1 MATSSHAP
9 HLPPPAPSSTPAHL
23 TSPRSTRTLRKLQSA
38 HALSSNYTAAGNA
51 PSLISQQRQ
60 LQHHKSAILRDS
72 GPPPVPLLAAPPQG
86 QLRSRMRADSDSAAV
101 AEMSIGAGAAR
112 RTAIAKK
119 INGEDKN
126 SKEELEMLVRQGP
139 KGDLTGSLASLRRS
153 VLLDG
158 LVADSDGMVHCSSF
172 PTLLPA
178 SFTDRLFQ
186 SQLRIYIW
194 LILLN
199 APPLRTDAYLSL
211 IHRGA
216 SPAYA
221 KIRNDTFR
229 TLATD
234 PLFKRRVSEA
244 SLIRLLNALAW
255 TLHDAQ
261 SQPPQKHALN
271 TSPTT
276 DRTPPKPT
284 PDPASIYLQ
293 GMNVLSAPFL
303 YAARSEAEAYILTH
317 HLLSAHLPAYIHA
330 TMPGVH
336 RGLALVDRLLAIID
350 PKLAAHLAAA
360 ALSASIYAFPSV
372 LTLCACTPPLP
383 EVLYLW
389 DFLFAY
395 GVHLN
400 ILAIVAQLVLM
411 REEILAAD
419 RPGTVLRGFPPLRA
433 KRVVQLAVSFVGMVP
448 AAVYEELVAHVR

>member
-1 MATSSHAP
+1 MATHVP
-9 HLPPPAPSSTPAHL
+9 NLLPPAPTSTPAHL

-38 HALSSNYTAAGNA
+38 HTLSSNYTAAGNA

-60 LQHHKSAILRDS
+60 LQHHKSAIFRDS
-72 GPPPVPLLAAPPQG
+72 GPPPAPVLAAPPQG
-86 QLRSRMRADSDSAAV
+86 QLRSRIRADSESAA
-101 AEMSIGAGAAR
+101 AEMSIGAGASK
-112 RTAIAKK
+112 RTAMAKK
-119 INGEDKN
+119 INGEDRN
-126 SKEELEMLVRQGP
+126 AKEELETLVRQGP
-139 KGDLTGSLASLRRS
+139 KGDLSGSLASLRRS

-158 LVADSDGMVHCSSF
+158 LVADSDGM
-172 PTLLPA
+172 
-178 SFTDRLFQ
+178 

-199 APPLRTDAYLSL
+199 APPFRTDAYLSL

-261 SQPPQKHALN
+261 SLP
-271 TSPTT
+271 
-276 DRTPPKPT
+276 PPKHTSTPSSPLS

-317 HLLSAHLPAYIHA
+317 HLLAAHLPAYIHA

-360 ALSASIYAFPSV
+360 SLAANIYAFPSV

-411 REEILAAD
+411 REEILGAE
-419 RPGTVLRGFPPLRA
+419 RPGGVLRGFPPLRA

-448 AAVYEELVAHVR
+448 QAVYEELVAHVR

>member
-1 MATSSHAP
+1 MAAHVP
-9 HLPPPAPSSTPAHL
+9 NLPPPAPSSTPAHL

-38 HALSSNYTAAGNA
+38 YALSSNYTTAGNA

-60 LQHHKSAILRDS
+60 LQHHKSAILRDP
-72 GPPPVPLLAAPPQG
+72 GPPPAPLLAAPPHG
-86 QLRSRMRADSDSAAV
+86 QLRSRMRADSESAA
-101 AEMSIGAGAAR
+101 AEMSIGAGASK
-112 RTAIAKK
+112 RTAMAKK
-119 INGEDKN
+119 LNGEDKN
-126 SKEELEMLVRQGP
+126 AKEELEILVRQGP

-158 LVADSDGMVHCSSF
+158 LVADSDGMVHCFPPLSF
-172 PTLLPA
+172 HTLLVSPQCLPTL
-178 SFTDRLFQ
+178 Q

-261 SQPPQKHALN
+261 SQPPPKHA
-271 TSPTT
+271 SPSSPL
-276 DRTPPKPT
+276 TPHRPP

-303 YAARSEAEAYILTH
+303 YAARSEAEAYVLTH
-317 HLLSAHLPAYIHA
+317 HLLAAHLPAYIHA
-330 TMPGVH
+330 AMPGVH

-411 REEILAAD
+411 REEILAAE
-419 RPGTVLRGFPPLRA
+419 RPGGVLRGFPPLRA

-448 AAVYEELVAHVR
+448 AGVYEELVAHVR

>member
-1 MATSSHAP
+1 MATHVP
-9 HLPPPAPSSTPAHL
+9 NLHPPAPTATTAAHL

-51 PSLISQQRQ
+51 PSLIAQQRQ
-60 LQHHKSAILRDS
+60 LQHHKSAIFRDP
-72 GPPPVPLLAAPPQG
+72 GPPPSQG
-86 QLRSRMRADSDSAAV
+86 QSRSRMRADSESAAA
-101 AEMSIGAGAAR
+101 AEMSGAGGMSK
-112 RTAIAKK
+112 RTAMARK
-119 INGEDKN
+119 INGEDGN
-126 SKEELEMLVRQGP
+126 AKEELEALVRQGP
-139 KGDLTGSLASLRRS
+139 KGDLSRSLASLRRS

-158 LVADSDGMVHCSSF
+158 LAADSDGM
-172 PTLLPA
+172 
-178 SFTDRLFQ
+178 
-186 SQLRIYIW
+186 SQLRIYVW

-199 APPLRTDAYLSL
+199 APPLRTDAYLAL

-255 TLHDAQ
+255 TLHDA
-261 SQPPQKHALN
+261 HAVASTSNN
-271 TSPTT
+271 TSAAPA
-276 DRTPPKPT
+276 

-303 YAARSEAEAYILTH
+303 YAARSETEAYVLTQ
-317 HLLSAHLPAYIHA
+317 HLLSAHIPAYTHP

-336 RGLALVDRLLAIID
+336 RGLALLDRVLALID

-360 ALSASIYAFPSV
+360 SLAANIYAFPSV

-383 EVLYLW
+383 EVLCLW

-400 ILAIVAQLVLM
+400 VLAIVAQLVLM
-411 REEILAAD
+411 REDLLAVE
-419 RPGTVLRGFPPLRA
+419 RPGALLRAFPPLRA
-433 KRVVQLAVSFVGMVP
+433 KRVVQLAVSFVGLLP
-448 AAVYEELVAHVR
+448 GGVYEELVVHVR

>member
-1 MATSSHAP
+1 MP
-9 HLPPPAPSSTPAHL
+9 LPAPSSTTAHL
-23 TSPRSTRTLRKLQSA
+23 SSPRSTRTLRKLQSA
-38 HALSSNYTAAGNA
+38 QALSSNYNAAANG

-60 LQHHKSAILRDS
+60 LQHHGSAILRDAAL
-72 GPPPVPLLAAPPQG
+72 PPVPILAAAPQG
-86 QLRSRMRADSDSAAV
+86 QLRNRLRADSESTAGDMTNSLAV
-101 AEMSIGAGAAR
+101 QRKGAM
-112 RTAIAKK
+112 AKK
-119 INGEDKN
+119 IVGADVN
-126 SKEELEMLVRQGP
+126 SKEDVEVLIRQGP
-139 KGDLTGSLASLRRS
+139 KGDLSGSLDLLRRS

-158 LVADSDGMVHCSSF
+158 LEADSDGM
-172 PTLLPA
+172 
-178 SFTDRLFQ
+178 

-199 APPLRTDAYLSL
+199 CPPLRTDAYLAL

-255 TLHDAQ
+255 TLHDAHPAP
-261 SQPPQKHALN
+261 SPAPH
-271 TSPTT
+271 PTT
-276 DRTPPKPT
+276 SATGSPSKPSPALALPPT
-284 PDPASIYLQ
+284 ADPASIYLQ

-317 HLLSAHLPAYIHA
+317 HLLTAHLPAYA
-330 TMPGVH
+330 QPTMPGVH
-336 RGLALVDRLLAIID
+336 RGLALVDRCLAIID

-360 ALSASIYAFPSV
+360 ALTASIYAFPSV

-411 REEILAAD
+411 REEILALE
-419 RPGTVLRGFPPLRA
+419 RPGGLLRGLPKLRA
-433 KRVVQLAVSFVGMVP
+433 KEVVTLVVSFVPRVPEGMW
-448 AAVYEELVAHVR
+448 AELVGHVR

>member
-1 MATSSHAP
+1 MATPYTP
-9 HLPPPAPSSTPAHL
+9 HLPPPAPSSTKAHL

-60 LQHHKSAILRDS
+60 LQHHKSAILRDP

-86 QLRSRMRADSDSAAV
+86 QLRSRMRADSESAA
-101 AEMSIGAGAAR
+101 AEMSIGMGASK
-112 RTAIAKK
+112 RTAMAKK
-119 INGEDKN
+119 VNGEDKN
-126 SKEELEMLVRQGP
+126 SKEELEALVRQGP
-139 KGDLTGSLASLRRS
+139 KGDLTGSLAALRRS

-158 LVADSDGMVHCSSF
+158 LVADSDGMSH
-172 PTLLPA
+172 
-178 SFTDRLFQ
+178 
-186 SQLRIYIW
+186 LRIYIW

-261 SQPPQKHALN
+261 IQPPSKHASI
-271 TSPTT
+271 SPTI
-276 DRTPPKPT
+276 DRTPPKPAPP

-303 YAARSEAEAYILTH
+303 YAARSETEAYILTH
-317 HLLSAHLPAYIHA
+317 HLLTAHLPAYIHA

-350 PKLAAHLAAA
+350 PKLAAHLSAA

-411 REEILAAD
+411 REEILAAE

-448 AAVYEELVAHVR
+448 AGVYEELVAHVR